1 MAIDPNLVLPAVETK
16 APVLSN
22 EANLDTAFYTA
33 GSSSPNPI
41 EDFKTIATELS
52 QKGQS
57 DIVDNAKAAW
67 EKEQDVALKDSVKMF
82 IEDASIP
89 LDQKRSALELYATGG
104 YLSKDIRDKYVQK
117 VAATEVGTTHKEK
130 EAQDENVKNLQLRL
144 NKIASDQ
151 QKEDIVNS
159 KDSFADWMGASGS
172 VLSDIGTGALAGIAG
187 VITAVGRMDALAGQD
202 LAREWSSILQDNP
215 TDPNVIRIKESIF
228 DKLSLLG
235 VPAKKVEEM
244 LINSGLSGGTAL
256 TISVIVDP
264 VNIIPLGEAAKALG
278 KVRRGLGP
286 KVRPSSPLKTTIA
299 ANPAVAKDLIDDAIT
314 DPTGSVASS
323 LGTDKGTLINEF
335 VYPNALSKAEIKA
348 HPDLAKEI
356 LAADKEITSDF
367 LNEMFDP
374 NIQNA
379 TRRFEDI
386 DATYKLLQ
394 ESRGPYYNQS
404 QSNILIT
411 DNVFEGKAIL
421 GPNGT
426 HTYYDINDVVNG
438 YSVFDAKRKELPEGQ
453 RGELYILDT
462 TTGIKYTPESLIADR
477 KWAPTTKVITQ
488 EIPGTKRTKAVI
500 DSDEEFRA
508 KVEARLVDIE
518 TKFNERAALPPE
530 IKATKEQK
538 SAILKEMKDREV
550 LKLITKREAAIAD
563 NNKIDT
569 EVVPNVI
576 STREISIPSI
586 EPKQFYLEWNW
597 KKEYDELSLRVF
609 GNDAVKTSV
618 LGIDASALA
627 RSKVGNWIFGT
638 GRFPTWFE
646 DSALRMSERAAKR
659 TALIMSTIKSKIGTT
674 KHPKELAKLI
684 DEAESKGIDHFST
697 KAIASRFPNLSTK
710 EVDDLFQTHTYWRR
724 VNHWNW
730 ALANYQFINL
740 LYKQGYTKGLYVDSK
755 YIGAVNEN
763 ISFAHAGMTPKKVWD
778 YETNSAVPFTMLP
791 TKKGAGVFDVSTK
804 QLVQLKKP
812 MSNDLGQIFEYALI
826 GDTKTRLDML
836 PSNVLPRIPGYSP
849 VKTKAHFFIDITPTK
864 LEINGVTVTDPL
876 RLRTHTETVASA
888 KTQYEANILRKEF
901 ESRYPNHIVK
911 DRPDRGASYGRIIDE
926 SEAHSNLLRNAMQ
939 RGEKLEGTGT
949 IEDRLTTLIDT
960 SQSLARQNSMRIW
973 EDTTQKSFVKD
984 YNQFLVDDKFPESSN
999 DIHPLPNMNREE
1011 LRAFQEAN
1019 RVFEYYA
1026 KLKSFSTW
1034 GDAVWKDAFHGLAD
1048 VFEKWKIPSNLV
1060 RDIANKGNLIAE
1072 IPKQLAS
1079 TMFIHL
1085 NPIKQ
1090 WIIQPAQLLELYA
1103 IYPTTALK
1111 NFADLGAIR
1120 LALASRSPIFK
1131 GKASIYEDLARKM
1144 SPGMDKVEFNK
1155 TVKAIE
1161 DSGLLQSI
1169 DHNLLVHGVFNDVSR
1184 GLNEGTWEGAYRNL
1198 TAIPKA
1204 VVKGSRAVGFDFSEL
1219 NNRLGIWLQVRD
1231 IWKSR
1236 NPGKDWDTLETK
1248 EYISV
1253 EANKLA
1259 GSMNKAGSLPYQ
1271 KGALA
1276 VLFQFAAISQKQTL
1290 NLIQDNATLLS
1301 PNRRAALA
1309 ATRAALWGTKYGLI
1323 GGAAIYYYID
1333 RSENEEVRKYAD
1345 ELKVGLS
1352 DRIFNQFLRAVTGSE
1367 YSEVNISTTMSP
1379 YGNSTVGLPYV
1390 DVLFEMAKLVDDKPT
1405 SPRFPALGAIDTAS
1419 SAINTFQSYFI
1430 TEELTVENAGKAF
1443 MEAASV
1449 ASGMSNWSKS
1459 QLMFAMGDKVTKNG
1473 NHLGLKASKAEALA
1487 QMFGFTTTREESFYE
1502 IFNATMDDKAEI
1514 DAMATDIHQQ
1524 LMLKKKRDG
1533 DTHAPMDYQAMNSF
1547 IAVLKDDTGNWP
1559 QSRINKVV
1567 EKVLEKDRQSYL
1579 DSDQSILM
1587 DLVKNGANMNDKRVQ
1602 YIIPKLESTLNLET
1616 EEGKATQDL
1625 INILK
1630 NRGQL

>member
-1 MAIDPNLVLPAVETK
+1 MALDPNLVLPPVETSN
-16 APVLSN
+16 PILSE

-41 EDFKTIATELS
+41 EDFKTIAAELR

-67 EKEQDVALKDSVKMF
+67 EKEQDLALKDSVKLF
-82 IEDASIP
+82 IEDESVP
-89 LDQKRSALELYATGG
+89 MDQKRSALELYATGG
-104 YLSKDIRDKYVQK
+104 YLSKDLRDKYVQK

-144 NKIASDQ
+144 GKLASEQ

-159 KDSFADWMGASGS
+159 ATTLSDWMGASGS
-172 VLSDIGTGALAGIAG
+172 VLSDIGTSAIAGVAG

-202 LAREWSSILQDNP
+202 LAREWSAILQDNP

-228 DKLSLLG
+228 EKLSLLG
-235 VPAKKVEEM
+235 VPAKKIEET

-256 TISVIVDP
+256 TTSVIADP
-264 VNIIPLGEAAKALG
+264 VNFVPVGIAAKTLG

-286 KVRPSSPLKTTIA
+286 KVRPESPLKTTIA

-314 DPTGSVASS
+314 DPTGSIATS
-323 LGTDKGTLINEF
+323 LGTTKGTLINEF
-335 VYPNALSKAEIKA
+335 VFPNALSKAELKT
-348 HPDLAKEI
+348 HPDLAKAIIE
-356 LAADKEITSDF
+356 ADKEISSDF

-379 TRRFEDI
+379 TRRLDDI

-404 QSNILIT
+404 LSNVLIT
-411 DNVFEGKAIL
+411 DNVFEGRAIL
-421 GPNGT
+421 GPNAT

-438 YSVFDAKRKELPEGQ
+438 YSVFDAKRKGLPEDQ
-453 RGELYILDT
+453 RGELHIVDA
-462 TTGIKYTPESLIADR
+462 TTGVKYTPESLIADP
-477 KWAPTTKVITQ
+477 KWQPTVKVVTQ
-488 EIPGTKRTKAVI
+488 EIPGTKRAKAVI

-508 KVEARLVDIE
+508 KVDARLAAIE
-518 TKFNERAALPPE
+518 TKFKERVAFYPE
-530 IKATKEQK
+530 IKATKEQQ
-538 SAILKEMKDREV
+538 AVILKEMKDKEV
-550 LKLITKREAAIAD
+550 LKLTQEREAKIAD

-576 STREISIPSI
+576 STRQINIASK

-597 KKEYDELSLRVF
+597 KKEYDELSLRLF
-609 GNDAVKTSV
+609 GKDAVKTSI
-618 LGIDASALA
+618 LGMDVSALA

-659 TALIMSTIKSKIGTT
+659 TALVMKTIRNEIGNT
-674 KHPKELAKLI
+674 KHPKELSKLI
-684 DEAESKGIDHFST
+684 DEAESKGIEHFST
-697 KAIASRFPNLSTK
+697 KDIASRFPNLTTK
-710 EVDDLFQTHTYWRR
+710 EVDDLFRTHVYWRR

-730 ALANYQFINL
+730 SLANYQFLNL
-740 LYKQGYTKGLYVDSK
+740 LNKQGYTKGLYVDSK
-755 YIGAVNEN
+755 YVGPVNEN
-763 ISFAHAGMTPKKVWD
+763 LSFDHAGMAPKKVWD
-778 YETNSAVPFTMLP
+778 YETNSAVPFTILP
-791 TKKGAGVFDVSTK
+791 TKKGAGIYDVSTK

-812 MSNDLGQIFEYALI
+812 VTNDSGQIFEYALI
-826 GDTKTRLDML
+826 GDTKTKLDML

-849 VKTKAHFFIDITPTK
+849 VKTDAHFFIDITPTK
-864 LEINGVTVTDPL
+864 LEVNGVTVTDPN

-888 KTQYEANILRKEF
+888 KTQYEANMLRKEF
-901 ESRYPNHIVK
+901 EERYPDHIVK

-926 SEAHSNLLRNAMQ
+926 SEAHANLLRNAMQ
-939 RGEKLEGTGT
+939 RGERLEGTGT
-949 IEDRLTTLIDT
+949 IEDRLITLIDT
-960 SQSLARQNSMRIW
+960 SQSLARQNSMRVW
-973 EDTTQKSFVKD
+973 EDTTQKAFVKD
-984 YNQFLVDDKFPESSN
+984 YSQFLVDDKFPESSN

-1026 KLKSFSTW
+1026 KLKSFSTF
-1034 GDAVWKDAFHGLAD
+1034 GDAVWKDTFHGLAD
-1048 VFEKWKIPSNLV
+1048 IFEQWKIPANLV
-1060 RDIANKGNLIAE
+1060 RDVANKGNLIAE

-1085 NPIKQ
+1085 NPQKQ
-1090 WIIQPAQLLELYA
+1090 WIIQPAQFLELVT
-1103 IYPTTALK
+1103 IFPETAFK
-1111 NFADLGAIR
+1111 NLGDLGAIR
-1120 LALASRSPIFK
+1120 VALASKSPILK
-1131 GKASIYEDLARKM
+1131 GKATLFENLARKM
-1144 SPGMDKVEFNK
+1144 APGMDKVEFNR
-1155 TVKAIE
+1155 TIKAIE

-1198 TAIPKA
+1198 TAVPKA

-1219 NNRLGIWLQVRD
+1219 NNRIGIWLQVRD

-1345 ELKVGLS
+1345 DLKVGLA
-1352 DRIFNQFLRAVTGSE
+1352 DRAFNQFLKAVTGSE

-1405 SPRFPALGAIDTAS
+1405 SARFPALGAVDTAT

-1430 TEELTVENAGKAF
+1430 TEELTLENTGKAF

-1449 ASGMSNWSKS
+1449 ASGMSNWSKA

-1487 QMFGFTTTREESFYE
+1487 QMFGFTTTREEAYYE
-1502 IFNATMDDKAEI
+1502 IFNATMEDKAGI
-1514 DAMATDIHQQ
+1514 DQMATDIHQQ

-1533 DTHAPMDYQAMNSF
+1533 NTHAAMDYQAMNSF
-1547 IAVLKDDTGNWP
+1547 IAVLKDSNDWP
-1559 QSRINKVV
+1559 QSRINKVI
-1567 EKVLEKDRQSYL
+1567 EKVIEKDRQSYL
-1579 DSDQSILM
+1579 DSDISILM
-1587 DLVKNGANMNDKRVQ
+1587 DLVKNGADMNDKRVQ
-1602 YIIPKLESTLNLET
+1602 YIIPKLESTLNPET
-1616 EEGKATQDL
+1616 EEGKVTQDL
-1625 INILK
+1625 IDILK